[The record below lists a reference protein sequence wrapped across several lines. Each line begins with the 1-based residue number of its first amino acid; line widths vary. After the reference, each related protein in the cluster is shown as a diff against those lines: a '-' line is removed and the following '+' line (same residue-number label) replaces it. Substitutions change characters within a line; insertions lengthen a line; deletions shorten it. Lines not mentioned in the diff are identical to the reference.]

1 MRYESMRGVHLGPE
15 DSFQLQLLLVV
26 RLTERMNGAILQ
38 ELKLE
43 LMLGTRPHMTRVSE
57 LCKLDGC
64 GD

>member
-26 RLTERMNGAILQ
+26 QLTERMDGTISQ
-38 ELKLE
+38 DLKL
-43 LMLGTRPHMTRVSE
+43 MPRTRPHMARVSE